1 VGTVSVLP
9 FSRKLALKGIPLF
22 GLMEIAIGVI
32 TLLSIP
38 FFARLG
44 HVKPLGELFFVLTR
58 SLFSFVL
65 GAGILFRFNPARRLL
80 VFFSGW
86 VIITKVL
93 IYLGVMTLV
102 SEVSTTISIQ
112 AKNIISLLYH
122 ALLILYLRHPL
133 IKKEFNRQSR

>member
-1 VGTVSVLP
+1 MKGN
-9 FSRKLALKGIPLF
+9 KGIPVI
-22 GLMEIAIGVI
+22 GLTEVAIGLV

-44 HVKPLGELFFVLTR
+44 LTKPPGELFFVMAS

-86 VIITKVL
+86 VIVTKIL
-93 IYLGVMTLV
+93 IFLGVMTFV
-102 SEVSTTISIQ
+102 SEVPVTVPIQ
-112 AKNIISLLYH
+112 IKNVISLFYH
-122 ALLILYLRHPL
+122 TLLILYLRHPL
-133 IKKEFNRQSR
+133 IKKEFA

>member
-1 VGTVSVLP
+1 MSVLP
-9 FSRKLALKGIPLF
+9 FSRKLILKGIPLL
-22 GLMEIAIGVI
+22 GLMEIAIGLV

-44 HVKPLGELFFVLTR
+44 HIKPPGELFFVLAS

-80 VFFSGW
+80 IFFSGW
-86 VIITKVL
+86 VIVTKVL

-102 SEVSTTISIQ
+102 SEVATTVPIQ
-112 AKNIISLLYH
+112 IKNAVSLFYH
-122 ALLILYLRHPL
+122 VLLLLYLRHPL
-133 IKKEFNRQSR
+133 VEKEFI